1 MKQPTDIAVL
11 IIGAGASGLT
21 LAIDLA
27 RRGVAFRLI
36 EKLNTPFA
44 GSRGKGIQPRSQEIF
59 EDLGV
64 INRLFSAGGV
74 YPPQREYRA
83 NGTFADSPVI
93 EASDVNPGEP
103 FNQALMVPQF
113 LTEQILRDRL
123 AELGHHVEYGCELS
137 SFEQDTEHVVA
148 RVMTAAGEETI
159 RARNL
164 IGADGGR
171 SFVRSSLGIA
181 FPGRTLGVR
190 ALVADVT
197 LTGLSSEFW
206 HRFGEGSMEQQIAIC
221 PLAGT
226 DLFQVQAPVP
236 FEGEVGLDVTDLDE
250 MIAERAR
257 RSDIKIHAVKW
268 ASVYTMHARL
278 ADRYRVGRIFL
289 VGDAAHIH
297 PPTGGQGLNTSV
309 QDAYNLGWKL
319 AAVLEGAPIGLLDS
333 YEEERRPVAADVLG
347 LSTGL
352 LTEMQQGKMRRGRS
366 VQQLDISYA
375 GGSLAHGGND
385 LVTAPT
391 AGDRAPDAK
400 LMGAGGQPRRLFDLF
415 AGPHW
420 TLLQYGEA
428 RTEFAARPGLQIH
441 GIGEGLALQDAHG
454 HFQRA
459 YGVEPGTNVLVRP
472 DGYIGMI
479 DTGTGADD
487 LEAYLTRVGLT
498 DSPGRNPVRMTR

>member
-11 IIGAGASGLT
+11 ICGAGASGLT

-36 EKLNTPFA
+36 EKLDTPFA

-59 EDLGV
+59 EDLG
-64 INRLFSAGGV
+64 IIDRLFSVGGV
-74 YPPQREYRA
+74 YPPQREYRPD
-83 NGTFADSPVI
+83 GTFVDSPLI
-93 EASDVNPGEP
+93 EACDPNPSEP

-113 LTEQILRDRL
+113 LTEQILRNRL
-123 AELGHHVEYGCELS
+123 AELGHHVEYGCELT
-137 SFEQDTEHVVA
+137 SFEQDADGVTAWVA
-148 RVMTAAGEETI
+148 TAAGEETI
-159 RARNL
+159 CTRYL

-181 FPGRTLGVR
+181 FPGQTLGIR

-197 LTGLSSEFW
+197 LTGLSNEVW
-206 HRFGEGSMEQQIAIC
+206 HRFGEGSMEHQIAIC
-221 PLAGT
+221 PLVGT
-226 DLFQVQAPVP
+226 DLFQIQAPVP
-236 FEGEVGLDVTDLDE
+236 FEGEVGVGVTDLDE
-250 MIAERAR
+250 MIMDRAR
-257 RSDIKIHAVKW
+257 RSDVKVHAVKW
-268 ASVYTMHARL
+268 ASVYTMNARL
-278 ADRYRVGRIFL
+278 ADRYRVERIFL
-289 VGDAAHIH
+289 VGDAAHTH

-333 YEEERRPVAADVLG
+333 YEEERRPVAAGVLG

-352 LTEMQQGKMRRGRS
+352 LTEMQQGKMRRGRN

-375 GGSLAHGGND
+375 GCFLAPEGND
-385 LVTAPT
+385 RGNALI

-400 LMGAGGQPRRLFDLF
+400 LMGAAGQPRRLFDLF

-428 RTEFAARPGLQIH
+428 RTEIAARRGLQIH
-441 GIGEGLALQDAHG
+441 SIGEGLELHDANG
-454 HFQRA
+454 QFQRA
-459 YGVEPGTNVLVRP
+459 YEVETGANVLVRP
-472 DGYIGMI
+472 DGHIGMI
-479 DTGTGADD
+479 DAGTRADD
-487 LEAYLTRVGLT
+487 FEVYLTRVGLST
-498 DSPGRNPVRMTR
+498 SSLNYAKMTR